1 MFDIYSQLGGL
12 GQDSMQLELQKDFA
26 DLEEI
31 IGELNYEE
39 MAVLKS
45 TNPGLF
51 VIIVQKVFNF
61 LMYLARIPTTNE
73 DGEKVDL
80 NLYEEA
86 LDTLFEK
93 NVVDGEVP
101 DWLNK
106 LKTCFDWGKKF
117 AKIVDKA
124 QSGELADEL
133 QDIIPMELSM
143 TFISIPSDLDN
154 MLI

>member
-1 MFDIYSQLGGL
+1 MFEIYSELGGL

-51 VIIVQKVFNF
+51 IIIVQKVFNF

-73 DGEKVDL
+73 NGEKVDL

-93 NVVDGEVP
+93 NVVDG
-101 DWLNK
+101 
-106 LKTCFDWGKKF
+106 
-117 AKIVDKA
+117 
-124 QSGELADEL
+124 
-133 QDIIPMELSM
+133 
-143 TFISIPSDLDN
+143 
-154 MLI
+154 